1 MPSHTTCRIVVTGG
15 PGSGKTEF
23 LERLKAEQA
32 LAQFVFFDELA
43 RAILSETPSI
53 RHDKTTMHRE
63 IYRRQVEREEAAG
76 EMPFITD
83 RGTVDAFAFH
93 PETMADVGT
102 TLEVEYG
109 RYSAVV
115 QLGSAAGL
123 GERYYRQDRI
133 RRETTAE
140 ALDIEEAIR
149 KVWDRHPNYAFVP
162 ATIDMEEKY
171 DRFRRLIVENIATC
185 EIR

>member
-1 MPSHTTCRIVVTGG
+1 MSSGPICRIVVTGG

-23 LERLKAEQA
+23 LERLKGEKA
-32 LAQFVFFDELA
+32 LAGFIFFDELA

-53 RHDKTTMHRE
+53 RHDKPTMHQE
-63 IYRRQVEREEAAG
+63 IYRRQVEREEAAEG
-76 EMPFITD
+76 KPFITD
-83 RGTVDAFAFH
+83 RGTVDVFAFH

-102 TLEVEYG
+102 TLEKEYS
-109 RYSAVV
+109 RYTTVI

-140 ALDIEEAIR
+140 ALEIEEAIR
-149 KVWDRHPNYAFVP
+149 QVWDRHPNYAFVQ

-171 DRFRRLIVENIATC
+171 DRFKRLIVENIAAC